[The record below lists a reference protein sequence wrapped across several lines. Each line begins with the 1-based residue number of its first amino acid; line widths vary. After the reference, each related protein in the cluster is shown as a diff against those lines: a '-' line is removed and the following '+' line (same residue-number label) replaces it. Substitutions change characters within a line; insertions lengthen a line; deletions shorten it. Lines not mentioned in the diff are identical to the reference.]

1 MIGHKL
7 IIEDDKMKYLFIGTI
22 FNILVGSVA
31 FAQQADQQSSSP
43 PVEYTLKI
51 TPQELDLLGKA
62 LGNQPYNDV
71 APLLQKLR
79 SQFVEQ
85 NKLKK
90 VEPVKK

>member
-1 MIGHKL
+1 MRLKL
-7 IIEDDKMKYLFIGTI
+7 IFIGCLI
-22 FNILVGSVA
+22 VA
-31 FAQQADQQSSSP
+31 TPVMAQEASQSASSP

>member
-31 FAQQADQQSSSP
+31 FAQQADQQSSAPS
-43 PVEYTLKI
+43 EYTLKI
-51 TPQELDLLGKA
+51 TSQELDLLGRA
-62 LGNQPYNDV
+62 LGTMPYNDI

-79 SQFVEQ
+79 SQVVEQ
-85 NKLKK
+85 QKPKK
-90 VEPVKK
+90 AEPVKK